1 MEAVSRDENYI
12 QQELDR
18 NKEFFDDLNLNDE
31 QRLAVVTDA
40 REKQIVAGAGT
51 GKTTTIVANVKYL
64 VERKNVEP
72 SKILC
77 LSFSTRSTEDL
88 NNKLTSLG
96 IRTHKRGRFGNVRVA
111 NFHSLGLSFLERYD
125 KSYNVVSKYTR
136 NPEFYIN
143 EVINRQFLNI
153 FSKDIALLQDLKL
166 HFYDEFNDVSSFTSE
181 DSRGVAEK
189 KVYCKKEYKKE
200 FDTLNP
206 THSNVKSFIDLKIAD
221 FLFLNGIEYYYR
233 EEYPEID
240 YKGDRLQSD
249 FFLPDYNIFI
259 ENYCVN
265 DKGQPIERNASY
277 RQEYKDHMEIKKHF
291 CKTSDYD
298 MIAINSLLDND
309 FIKTLNDKL
318 HEKNVDFKPLNE
330 CEIQSA
336 LKHSMIFGLDEKII
350 KFISAFKEHGYH
362 LKKFDEFLS
371 SAKDDRET
379 VFLNFV
385 KSTYVS
391 YQDYLTNEKC
401 IDYTDMIRK
410 GTDFVQDTDFDYIFV
425 DEYQDI
431 SQSRFNLVKA
441 VRDDSNANLIVVG
454 DDWQSIYGFNGS
466 DVKFFAKFSEDF
478 PDCEVI
484 RLNKT
489 YRAANEL
496 IVPAGEF
503 VHNDYLV
510 DKKLYSDKNLEQPI
524 HLITHN
530 SSSIAEHMLVYDI
543 LRHISETEDNKNV
556 MILSRYQ
563 ENLNS
568 IKRRLS
574 SVNVDSNLDLEIEYQ
589 TFHGAKGLESDNV
602 IILDVNSNK
611 IMGIPSKVD
620 DDELLRFVTFKN
632 SKYQKWEERR
642 LFYVALTRTKN
653 RVYLS
658 SLEGKSKS
666 PYINELEEKTKIK
679 KFKYKNN
686 REYNIFGKGTINTL
700 KYFWQYRHY
709 IKEFDFQC
717 PKCNK
722 NLSLFEINNKYYIV
736 CDDCGYYVDKSFNE
750 FDSIK
755 SLDVCP
761 DCGDIATVD
770 KFGNLNCCYNKCP
783 SKKIGGG
790 NKKRPPKRTIRDF
803 MNFNNNMGP
812 VEDHFVELKEIPKPS
827 APLKLDGRIKSLDS
841 SKPKNTVKPFVS
853 SKSKDSVK
861 PFVSSKS
868 KDSVNPDVRPKPNV
882 LIKDKIDYN
891 NLKLDDELRA
901 KAKEIVQDSEMFKTI
916 LQLNSITKSGK
927 NYSEQY
933 KEMLKKGNK
942 VSQEEEIREYMVDLI
957 KLGRVKRNEVRSS
970 LQIVIEEIF

>member
-1 MEAVSRDENYI
+1 MKSDSRDENYI
-12 QQELDR
+12 QEELER
-18 NKEFFDDLNLNDE
+18 NKGFFDDLNLNDE

-64 VERKNVEP
+64 IECKNVEP

-77 LSFSTRSTEDL
+77 LSFSTQSTEDL
-88 NNKLTSLG
+88 DRKLNSSG
-96 IRTHKRGRFGNVRVA
+96 IRTHKQGGFGNVRVA
-111 NFHSLGLSFLERYD
+111 NFHSLGLSFLKRYD
-125 KSYNVVSKYTR
+125 KSYNIVSDNKR

-143 EVINRQFLNI
+143 EVINKQFLNI
-153 FSKDIALLQDLKL
+153 FSNDIELLQDLKL
-166 HFYDEFNDVSSFTSE
+166 HFYEEFNDVSSFTTE

-189 KVYCKKEYKKE
+189 KLYCKKEYKKE

-233 EEYPEID
+233 EEYPEIN
-240 YKGDRLQSD
+240 YKGDSLQSD

-265 DKGQPIERNASY
+265 EKGQPIESNASY
-277 RQEYKDHMEIKKHF
+277 RQEYKDHMDIKKHF
-291 CKTSDYD
+291 CRTSDYD
-298 MIAINSLLDND
+298 MITINSSLDND
-309 FIKTLNDKL
+309 FLKTLNDKL
-318 HEKNVDFKPLNE
+318 HENNVDFKPLSE
-330 CEIQSA
+330 YEIQNA
-336 LKHSMIFGLDEKII
+336 LKHSKISGLDEKII
-350 KFISAFKEHGYH
+350 KFITAFKEHGYH
-362 LKKFDEFLS
+362 LEKFDEFIS
-371 SAKDDRET
+371 SANNDRET

-391 YQDYLTNEKC
+391 YQDYLRNEEC
-401 IDYTDMIRK
+401 IDFTDMIRK
-410 GTDFVQDTDFDYIFV
+410 GIDFVQDTDFDYIFV

-466 DVKFFAKFSEDF
+466 DVKFFSKFSEDF

-484 RLNKT
+484 SLNKT

-524 HLITHN
+524 HLITRN
-530 SSSIAEHMLVYDI
+530 SNHVSENKLVYDI
-543 LRHISETEDNKNV
+543 LRHISETEDNRKV

-563 ENLNS
+563 DNKNS
-568 IKRRLS
+568 IERQLS
-574 SVNVDSNLDLEIEYQ
+574 SINAASNLGLEIECN

-602 IILDVNSNK
+602 IILDVNSYNLK
-611 IMGIPSKVD
+611 GIPSKVD
-620 DDELLRFVTFKN
+620 DDELLRFVTFKS

-658 SLEGKSKS
+658 SLQGKSKS

-679 KFKYKNN
+679 KFKYNHE
-686 REYNIFGKGTINTL
+686 RDYNIFGKGTINTL
-700 KYFWQYRHY
+700 RYFWQYRHF
-709 IKEFDFQC
+709 IKEFDFEC
-717 PKCNK
+717 PHCGK
-722 NLSLFEINNKYYIV
+722 NLSLFEINNQYFIV
-736 CDDCGYYVDKSFNE
+736 CDECGYYADKSFKE

-770 KFGNLNCCYNKCP
+770 KFGNLSCCYKKCP
-783 SKKIGGG
+783 SKKLGK
-790 NKKRPPKRTIRDF
+790 NKKRPPERQIRDF
-803 MNFNNNMGP
+803 MNFNKNLKP
-812 VEDHFVELKEIPKPS
+812 AEDHFTELKESPVKPPAPPKS
-827 APLKLDGRIKSLDS
+827 DVG
-841 SKPKNTVKPFVS
+841 SKPKDPVKFV
-853 SKSKDSVK
+853 
-861 PFVSSKS
+861 
-868 KDSVNPDVRPKPNV
+868 PKPPV
-882 LIKDKIDYN
+882 STPPKPKDKPEEPK
-891 NLKLDDELRA
+891 NLKLDDNLRIN
-901 KAKEIVQDSEMFKTI
+901 AKEIVPNPEIFKTI
-916 LQLNSITKSGK
+916 LQLDNITKSGK
-927 NYSEQY
+927 KYSKQY
-933 KEMLKKGNK
+933 LKMLEENNK
-942 VSQEEEIREYMVDLI
+942 VSQAEEIREYMVDLI
-957 KLGRVKRNEVRSS
+957 KLGRVKRNEVRLS
-970 LQIVIEEIF
+970 LQRVIEEIF